1 MSNFANLFQKSSQNA
16 FAKIIPE
23 KHQTLPKIPLISK
36 NSKLSNSIFKPVLK
50 KFFNLISSLS
60 SFSKFKLD
68 FLEFGFF
75 YFYSLINL
83 LKFLVSSF
91 ANFTKK
97 SVQILILG
105 IFLSNLPGSFFS
117 LSKVET
123 LAQSSQNTIDLK
135 ISKVTKDGQTLD
147 TKLSSRNNWTF
158 DDGALGDLDNI
169 RYAWT
174 GAILNTENEQVP
186 ILAGGFLKIYL
197 GDDSKE
203 ENLLLKY
210 GQSPLPI
217 NLFSS
222 RLATGDNKLLFV
234 YIDHTNKPNSANTKV
249 AFNFK
254 YNPTVNKPKINVIE
268 PTENAVF
275 RANSVRN
282 FSVQLDNFS
291 LSENGNNNPSIG
303 QLKLFANTVKEE
315 NLIGNWKT
323 SKEIGPSS
331 QIVDFNS
338 DSFNKEKFVKL
349 PDSRETKLIFVLA
362 RPNGENLDVSF
373 VRQITTNFAG
383 SIAIEQPKISII
395 EPRKDRNNLNVDG
408 NISFL
413 LKVENFEILKE
424 RQTGANEEGKGYLQI
439 FVNNQ
444 PIKTIWGKMDD
455 FSLNEIG
462 YKDDKEG
469 KKEVKVQ
476 LVNKDFTK
484 LNPEATDS
492 VSIVY
497 QPPVKASNPVNQE
510 INDQPENSVLRIVV
524 VSLIVILFIGGVV
537 ILVTKG

>member
-1 MSNFANLFQKSSQNA
+1 MSIFSKKLQKNQIYLKSENYLHEYTQIFGFFDSFFNWLFQKRLLNFINFQISKKVSDNYSKILDSQTSPYFNLYS
-16 FAKIIPE
+16 FRKYILIIF
-23 KHQTLPKIPLISK
+23 LISILTI
-36 NSKLSNSIFKPVLK
+36 SQFSVL
-50 KFFNLISSLS
+50 
-60 SFSKFKLD
+60 
-68 FLEFGFF
+68 
-75 YFYSLINL
+75 
-83 LKFLVSSF
+83 
-91 ANFTKK
+91 
-97 SVQILILG
+97 QIR
-105 IFLSNLPGSFFS
+105 
-117 LSKVET
+117 V
-123 LAQSSQNTIDLK
+123 LAQSTQNSIDLK
-135 ISKVTKDGQTLD
+135 ISKVTKAGQTLD
-147 TKLSSRNNWTF
+147 AKLTSRNNWTF
-158 DDGALGDLDNI
+158 DDGVLGDLDNI

-174 GAILNTENEQVP
+174 EAILDSKNEQTP

-210 GQSPLPI
+210 GQSPLPL
-217 NLFSS
+217 NLFAS
-222 RLATGDNKLLFV
+222 RLATGNNKLLFV

-249 AFNFK
+249 TFNFK
-254 YNPTVNKPKINVIE
+254 YNPTTNKPKISVVE
-268 PTENAVF
+268 PTENSVF

-291 LSENGNNNPSIG
+291 LAENVAGNPSVG
-303 QLKLFANTVKEE
+303 QLKVYAGSVKDE
-315 NLIGNWKT
+315 NLLTVLKT

-338 DSFNKEKFVKL
+338 DSFNKEKFSKL

-362 RPNGENLDVSF
+362 RPNSENLDVSL
-373 VRQITTNFAG
+373 VRQITTNFGG
-383 SIAIEQPKISII
+383 SIAIEQPKVSII

-413 LKVENFEILKE
+413 VKVENFETLKE
-424 RQTGANEEGKGYLQI
+424 RQTGPNEEGKGYLQI

-444 PIKTIWGKMDD
+444 PIKTIWPKVDS

-484 LNPEATDS
+484 ITPEAADS
-492 VSIVY
+492 VSIIY
-497 QPPVKASNPVNQE
+497 QPPAKASNSIGTE
-510 INDQPENSVLRIVV
+510 ITDQPENSVLRIVV
-524 VSLIVILFIGGVV
+524 ISLIVILFIGGII